1 MFKKLVAIEPVSLVP
16 WAEQELSNYADQIE
30 LYENIPENEDEVV
43 CRIGDADAVLVSY
56 TTRITRSII
65 EKCPNI
71 RYIGMCCSLYSEE
84 SANVDIACA
93 REYGITVLGIR
104 DYGDRG
110 VVEFVLSELVRFL
123 HGFER
128 PMLEEIPREIL
139 GLKVGM
145 LGFGVS
151 GAMIGEALKFMGAE
165 VSYFCRAPKPEREAQ
180 GFQYRP
186 LNELLEENQVI
197 FSCLNKN
204 VILLHEE
211 EFKQLGNGKLLF
223 NTSIGPAHDMDALE
237 TWLQCDQNYFICDTL
252 GALGEEKLLRN
263 KNVFCAGVSAGR
275 TKQAFELLSKKVLDN
290 IKQADARIMS
300 DVS

>member
-16 WAEQELSNYADQIE
+16 WAEQELSNYAEEIK

-43 CRIGDADAVLVSY
+43 SRIGNADAVLVSY

-65 EKCPNI
+65 ERCPNI

-93 REYGITVLGIR
+93 REHGITVLGIR

-128 PMLEEIPREIL
+128 PMFEEIPREIL

-145 LGFGVS
+145 IGFGVS

-165 VSYFCRAPKPEREAQ
+165 VSYFCRAPKPEREAE
-180 GFQYRP
+180 GFRYQP
-186 LNELLEENQVI
+186 LKELLEESQVV
-197 FSCLNKN
+197 FACLNKN

-211 EFKQLGNGKLLF
+211 EFAALGTGKLLF
-223 NTSIGPAHDMDALE
+223 NTSIGPAHDTEALSK
-237 TWLQCDQNYFICDTL
+237 WLQNKNNYFICDTA
-252 GALGEEKLLRN
+252 GALGDDTLLCN
-263 KNVFCAGVSAGR
+263 ENVFCAGVSAGR
-275 TKQAFELLSKKVLDN
+275 TKQAFELLSQKVLDN
-290 IKQADARIMS
+290 IKTMM
-300 DVS
+300 